1 MPIPT
6 STDAAVQAKSEV
18 PAGAEAVAVFLH
30 KQTKPGSDA
39 VEALPESLR
48 GAVDALLKGGAVTGK
63 SNEVVTQLLD
73 GAGNGKARR
82 LLVIGL
88 GAKEKFSAHCLL
100 EAGATVAKAARRQKL
115 KNVAAVV
122 PPVPD
127 TLPGMP
133 DKAPAGPGDA
143 VAVEALATGFLL
155 GSFNYEEYKG
165 TVSKKKEN
173 ANAKGPT
180 QFTIVTE
187 DARGARDALDRARA
201 VADGQNFA
209 RTIASRP
216 GNDINPPALAKV
228 AQDMAREV
236 GLTVRVLDERQMEK
250 LGMGGILAV
259 GAGSRRTAPPRLI
272 VLEHNVRGK
281 ARMEDRGSR
290 MAKGTR
296 SAKSSPSSILN
307 SPSSPLLVV
316 GKAITFDTGG
326 VSIKPADK
334 MGRMI
339 FDKCGAMAV
348 LGMMYAVAKLDLP
361 VPVVGILSS
370 AENHISET
378 AYRPGDILRMY
389 NGVTVEVTNTDAE
402 GRLVLGD
409 ALAWG
414 IETYNPAAVL
424 DLATLTGGVV
434 VALGKTM
441 AGVMTNDDGLL
452 GEINAAADASG
463 EQMWRLPL
471 GDDQRDYI
479 KSDPADIVNS
489 GGREGHPLQGG
500 AFLSYFVKYDGDD
513 KTPWAHLDIAGVADT
528 ERELPLYA
536 KGATGWGVRT
546 LVNWVAARG
555 EGTQSPAAGRK
566 ADRKVPPPAGG

>member
-6 STDAAVQAKSEV
+6 STDVSVQLKSEL
-18 PAGAEAVAVFLH
+18 PAGADAVAVFVH
-30 KQTKPGSDA
+30 KQTKAGGDA
-39 VEALPESLR
+39 VKALPESLR
-48 GAVDALLKGGAVTGK
+48 PAVDALLSAGVVTGK
-63 SNEVVTQLLD
+63 SNEVTSQLLD
-73 GAGNGKARR
+73 GGGNGKARR

-88 GAKEKFSAHCLL
+88 GAKDKFCGHCLL
-100 EAGATVAKAARRQKL
+100 EAGGTLAKAARRHKL
-115 KNVAAVV
+115 RNVAAVV
-122 PPVPD
+122 PPTPD
-127 TLPGMP
+127 TLPGTP
-133 DKAPAGPGDA
+133 GKAPAGAGDA
-143 VAVEALATGFLL
+143 FAVECIATGFLL
-155 GSFNYEEYKG
+155 GSFDFEEYKG
-165 TVSKKKEN
+165 TANKKKDEGKDR
-173 ANAKGPT
+173 KGPVQLT
-180 QFTIVTE
+180 VVA
-187 DARGARDALDRARA
+187 DAGGEGRDALARARA

-216 GNDINPPALAKV
+216 GNNINPPALAKV
-228 AQDMAREV
+228 AQELAREV
-236 GLTVRVLDERQMEK
+236 GLRVRVLDEKEMAR

-259 GAGSRRTAPPRLI
+259 GAGSSATPPRMI
-272 VLEHNVRGK
+272 VLEWQGS
-281 ARMEDRGSR
+281 GSR
-290 MAKGTR
+290 GQG
-296 SAKSSPSSILN
+296 SAKKGAKKNQN
-307 SPSSPLLVV
+307 SEPRTRSPLLVV

-326 VSIKPADK
+326 ISIKPAEK

-348 LGMMYAVAKLDLP
+348 LGLMYAVANLDLP

-414 IETYNPAAVL
+414 IEQYDPAAVV

-441 AGVMTNDDGLL
+441 AGVMSNSDELVEEL
-452 GEINAAADASG
+452 GVASDAAGEEI
-463 EQMWRLPL
+463 WRLPL

-479 KSDPADIVNS
+479 KSEPADIVNS

-500 AFLSYFVKYDGDD
+500 AFLSYFVKYEGDD
-513 KTPWAHLDIAGVADT
+513 KVPWAHLDIAGVADT
-528 ERELPLYA
+528 EKEQPMYA

-546 LVNWVAARG
+546 LVNWVESRAGAGVGGRG
-555 EGTQSPAAGRK
+555 AGTTTTRSK